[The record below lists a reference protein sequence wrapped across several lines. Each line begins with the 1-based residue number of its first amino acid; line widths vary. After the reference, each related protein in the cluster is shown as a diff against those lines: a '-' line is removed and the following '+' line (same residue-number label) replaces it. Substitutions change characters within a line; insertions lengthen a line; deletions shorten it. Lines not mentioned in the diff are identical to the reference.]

1 MLSRR
6 TFSLQALTGALATVA
21 NLPLVHAQQSAS
33 APKATAPSRWRIAQ
47 SAALSGP
54 QSEVG
59 VAFDAGAKAV
69 FEAVN
74 AAGGVHGKPIE
85 FVSVDDGYDAN
96 KAVQNTTQLLSG
108 GDAPLALF
116 GYTGSACTKAV
127 MPIAKVAGVVL
138 FAPITSSD
146 VLQAENQPHVFFVRG
161 THSDEITKILQHLT
175 TIGSQRIGVFYPND
189 DFGQGKL
196 ALVKEFASRHRLPEP
211 KAVAC
216 DPQSP
221 DIPAAAKALLQG
233 GDLQAVVHLTSSQA
247 SGRLLKELSSSG
259 AAGVGKLHHYG
270 ISNISAT
277 DLVRE
282 AGRAAYGFVIAKRT
296 PNPAGSTPMAAEFRR
311 AMLAQQPKGKGDL
324 ASSAVAMEGYIAARL
339 LIKAM
344 QNAGPK
350 MDRVALRNATEAL
363 GRQEIGPFTLTY
375 APGKHRGS
383 PFVDLAMV
391 RDDLT
396 VAR

>member
-1 MLSRR
+1 MLTRR
-6 TFSLQALTGALATVA
+6 TFSLQALTGALAA
-21 NLPLVHAQQSAS
+21 APWSLVHAQSPS
-33 APKATAPSRWRIAQ
+33 APKAAAPGRWCIAQ

-54 QSEVG
+54 QAEMG
-59 VAFDAGAKAV
+59 LAFDAGAKAA

-74 AAGGVHGKPIE
+74 AAGGIHGKPIE

-108 GDAPLALF
+108 SEAPLALF
-116 GYTGSACTKAV
+116 GYTGTACTKAV
-127 MPIAKVAGVVL
+127 TPLAKMAGVML

-146 VLQAENQPHVFFVRG
+146 ILQAENQPHVFFVRG
-161 THSDEITKILQHLT
+161 THSDEIAKILQHLS
-175 TIGSQRIGVFYPND
+175 TIGSQRVGVFYPGD

-196 ALVKEFASRHRLPEP
+196 ALVKEFASQKKLPAP
-211 KAVAC
+211 KAVPC

-221 DIPAAAKALLQG
+221 NIPAAAKALLQG
-233 GDLQAVVHLTSSQA
+233 GDLQAVVHLTSSQH
-247 SGRLLKELSSSG
+247 SGRLLKELGSSG
-259 AAGVGKLHHYG
+259 AAGLGKLHHYG
-270 ISNISAT
+270 ISNINAV

-296 PNPAGSTPMAAEFRR
+296 PNPAGSTPIAADFRR
-311 AMLAQQPKGKGDL
+311 AMQALQPKGKDDL
-324 ASSAVAMEGYIAARL
+324 SSSGAAMEGYMAARVL
-339 LIKAM
+339 MKAM

-350 MDRVALRNATEAL
+350 MDRAALRNATEAL

-375 APGKHRGS
+375 GPGKHRGS
-383 PFVDLAMV
+383 SFVDLAMV